1 MGRAIDLFVTYRFIK
16 LLVTPFEKTD
26 AYRLGIIDAD
36 GKRILVP
43 GTTNK
48 PTPLRTVEEKSAYTV
63 LHKLVFNIKKIFAK
77 VPGLRTKL
85 GTYAAA
91 LFLLKDTFKESVD
104 DPDIFEKEF
113 MKYLKEQG
121 YEIDDTIS
129 EEVIGFGEVLPKGEY
144 KLANDILNKEEEELS
159 AKKGD
164 KVVAFDDEAP
174 VDTILGVDI
183 FPVVH
188 VKTQEKIYS
197 GNEREKIISYTLTSI
212 QTILAQNRFA
222 KIAYEYFKSLK
233 EPYVSPIASNI
244 IKPIILM
251 SLIKLKVKNKLEFTN
266 MNLKKSL
273 NSIKNKIGEI
283 LGHYPNLLVNISEL
297 TPKAIPSS
305 DIIKK
310 YQRNL

>member
-36 GKRILVP
+36 GKRILEP

-48 PTPLRTVEEKSAYTV
+48 PTTLRTVEEKSAYTV

-104 DPDIFEKEF
+104 DPDIIEKEF

-129 EEVIGFGEVLPKGEY
+129 EEVIGFGEILPKGEY

-188 VKTQEKIYS
+188 VKTQEKIYV
-197 GNEREKIISYTLTSI
+197 G
-212 QTILAQNRFA
+212 
-222 KIAYEYFKSLK
+222 
-233 EPYVSPIASNI
+233 
-244 IKPIILM
+244 
-251 SLIKLKVKNKLEFTN
+251 LED
-266 MNLKKSL
+266 
-273 NSIKNKIGEI
+273 
-283 LGHYPNLLVNISEL
+283 LV
-297 TPKAIPSS
+297 
-305 DIIKK
+305 
-310 YQRNL
+310 Q